1 MVESRMLYVGTE
13 ESMLLYPIFFAL
25 YEKAMCNI
33 HPLCSQRST
42 PTWPFDVKPQTRIPK
57 EFADPR
63 VARQLL
69 PTMSSAHSSHLYYFP
84 SAYAV
89 SGGDDGLYIM
99 LLHIGNQ
106 GLPAGCVEFAHY
118 VIQEQHRIFPCFLSD
133 ELNF

>member
-1 MVESRMLYVGTE
+1 MTGYVASQFLSKRLYAV
-13 ESMLLYPIFFAL
+13 
-25 YEKAMCNI
+25 
-33 HPLCSQRST
+33 ST
-42 PTWPFDVKPQTRIPK
+42 PPVLPKEHTDLPFDVKALTRIPK

-63 VARQLL
+63 VAKQLL

-89 SGGDDGLYIM
+89 SGGDNGLYIV

-118 VIQEQHRIFPCFLSD
+118 VIQEKHRIFPCFLSD